1 MSTAPQ
7 ALTFDQTKNWLQ
19 STTIRSAIVA
29 LISMFTGIFFKNAGI
44 TPENITAVLDALTQI
59 VSALAMVW
67 AIIGRLTAT
76 TKLTAA
82 KTVPNIK

>member
-1 MSTAPQ
+1 MTVQ
-7 ALTFDQTKNWLQ
+7 NLTFQDTKNWLQ

-29 LISMFTGIFFKNAGI
+29 LVSMFTGIFFKNAGV
-44 TPENITAVLDALTQI
+44 TPEHITAVLDAITQV

-76 TKLTAA
+76 TKLTAGA
-82 KTVPNIK
+82 APNIK